1 MSDVADPAVPQT
13 SAKSSMLRL
22 LLVNLHYIALYVI
35 SIWLVAVTDSD
46 PEKAAIQWQLFIPV
60 VALISIIDGW
70 QDTRESKVVYLIQQI
85 LHWGALML
93 VVYLLFLPEM
103 ENFLNAESHGFVLA
117 YLLGLAAILSG
128 IYLEWK
134 MAVFGAFLIA
144 SAVGIGYLSDN
155 ALMLS
160 LIGIAVAGIAITLLI
175 RKHRRG

>member
-1 MSDVADPAVPQT
+1 MSDVADPAVPKT
-13 SAKSSMLRL
+13 GIKSSLLRL
-22 LLVNLHYIALYVI
+22 MLANLPYIALYVI

-46 PEKAAIQWQLFIPV
+46 PGKATTQWELFIPL
-60 VALISIIDGW
+60 VALVSIIDGW
-70 QDTRESKVVYLIQQI
+70 KDTRETKVVYLIQQL

-103 ENFLNAESHGFVLA
+103 QNFLNAETHGFVLA

-155 ALMLS
+155 ALLLT
-160 LIGIAVAGIAITLLI
+160 LIGTAVAGIAITLLI
-175 RKHRRG
+175 RKHRRS